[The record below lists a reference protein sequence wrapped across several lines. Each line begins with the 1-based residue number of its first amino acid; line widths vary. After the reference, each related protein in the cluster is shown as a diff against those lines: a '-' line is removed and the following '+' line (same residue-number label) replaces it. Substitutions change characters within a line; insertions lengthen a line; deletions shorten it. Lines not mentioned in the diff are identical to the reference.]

1 LILDLTWGPI
11 AGTIVGLIV
20 GLTGVGG
27 GALMAPILL
36 IGFGMELQTVVA
48 TDLLFATIT
57 KIAAGGMHIRNQ
69 LVDWKIVKRLW
80 LGSIT
85 ATVMVVIY
93 VQSGHL
99 IHSPTW
105 IMPLLGLLILVSALS
120 LIFEKRLQARQ
131 TTWRIAMPAQF
142 KTMQG
147 PMTTVAGGILGA
159 LITMTS
165 IGAGALGAVFLRAL
179 YPLRMQPAPLVAS
192 DTVHAIPVSLI
203 GGLSF
208 LVMGYTDLTMLG
220 FLLLGSIPAALI
232 GSSLVN
238 RVPVRLIK
246 LLLALILSIIGI
258 KLMLL

>member
-1 LILDLTWGPI
+1 LILDLTWGPL

-69 LVDWKIVKRLW
+69 LVDWQIVKRLW

-105 IMPLLGLLILVSALS
+105 IMPLLGLLILVSAIS

-131 TTWRIAMPAQF
+131 TTRRIAMPTQF

-147 PMTTVAGGILGA
+147 SMTTVAGGILGA

-246 LLLALILSIIGI
+246 LLLALILSIVGI